1 MMSPRRRG
9 RGEVARN
16 SERAFVTGGP
26 GARMLDKQRQKEI
39 GIVSTAM
46 NTGKA
51 PAFTKKVFWGVC
63 KESEWETVGRDWPQ
77 IEEAQQQD
85 WEDVLPPQMAP
96 GDRYPIACTA
106 TEIPD
111 DGESRVCYGTIIYRD
126 VFGHE
131 SSTSWKHLV
140 VRKGQALST
149 DALPGGYSRE
159 WDTDKQR
166 R

>member
-26 GARMLDKQRQKEI
+26 GARMLDSRRQKEI
-39 GIVSTAM
+39 GIVSTSM
-46 NTGKA
+46 NTRKT

-77 IEEAQQQD
+77 IEETQQQD

-106 TEIPD
+106 TEIPTTAKAASATARSFTGMCLD
-111 DGESRVCYGTIIYRD
+111 TNLAQAG
-126 VFGHE
+126 
-131 SSTSWKHLV
+131 ST
-140 VRKGQALST
+140 
-149 DALPGGYSRE
+149 
-159 WDTDKQR
+159 
-166 R
+166 